1 MATFLIHE
9 PRRAVR
15 ELLAAR
21 LAGLAAPSR
30 PADAARHPS
39 ARPERFD
46 VEWVELAEQLVPA
59 YARRPAPVV
68 LLGGADPT
76 SNAARLT
83 RQLLGVFPDASVIVL
98 GAGADRD
105 AQRGALAAGA
115 HGFLRVDDLAGG
127 DSAAGPPSAEPR
139 AAHPSGDTTR
149 SWAGISRREHQIL
162 VAMSRGNSNGEIA
175 AELSVAE
182 DTIKTH
188 ARRLYAKLE
197 VNDRAAAVAA
207 GFRRR
212 LLH

>member
-15 ELLAAR
+15 ELLAKH
-21 LAGLAAPSR
+21 LPGLETPSR
-30 PADAARHPS
+30 AAHPPRRPWSTRPA
-39 ARPERFD
+39 RFD

-68 LLGGADPT
+68 LIGTDPAN
-76 SNAARLT
+76 NAAGLT
-83 RQLLGVFPDASVIVL
+83 RQLLGAFPDASVIVL
-98 GAGADRD
+98 GAGADCD

-115 HGFLRVDDLAGG
+115 HGFLRVDDPARG
-127 DSAAGPPSAEPR
+127 STAAGPPGAP
-139 AAHPSGDTTR
+139 AGKPDTAR
-149 SWAGISRREHQIL
+149 GGVGVSRREHQIL
-162 VAMSRGNSNGEIA
+162 VAMSRGDSNGEIA
-175 AELSVAE
+175 AQLLVSE
-182 DTIKTH
+182 DTVKTH

-212 LLH
+212 LLR